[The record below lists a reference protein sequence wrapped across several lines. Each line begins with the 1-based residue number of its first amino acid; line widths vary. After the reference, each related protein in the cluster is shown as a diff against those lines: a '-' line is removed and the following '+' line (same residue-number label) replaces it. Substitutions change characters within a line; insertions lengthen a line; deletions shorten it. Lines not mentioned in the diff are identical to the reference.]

1 MSGRKEGYYG
11 PSSFD
16 LGCGS
21 AVLMAVGTLVVVVLV
36 ALCCCSVQKEP
47 VSDEGADVA
56 EESGTDI
63 AIDVTDQWAMHDAGL
78 PTKADMLAWH
88 MYGRWGFYK
97 MVDSVQEVHIW
108 EDLPGGSYVWDVLY
122 GLDPDNPAF
131 KFKDDVRGDDDEA

>member
-21 AVLMAVGTLVVVVLV
+21 VVLMAVGTLVVVVLV
-36 ALCCCSVQKEP
+36 ALCCCSGEEAAP
-47 VSDEGADVA
+47 VESEATA
-56 EESGTDI
+56 EVSRTDI

-78 PTKADMLAWH
+78 PTKVDVLSWH
-88 MYGRWGFYK
+88 MYGRWGYYK
-97 MVDSVQEVHIW
+97 VVDGVQEVHIW
-108 EDLPGGSYVWDVLY
+108 EDLPGGAYVWDALY

-131 KFKDDVRGDDDEA
+131 KFKDDVRGDGNEA